1 MLDQE
6 SRRVLLFTPILFSL
20 ILDSRNKS
28 LTLSKSKSVYNVH
41 HIHYIMYHNIHGLE
55 KSSFARSTS
64 QCRSSALYGCLWF
77 SWAPCL
83 RRQRNNAQL
92 PREVLTAPRACK
104 FTFEELS
111 LKVSGTQF
119 RRALDSNPGL
129 FMLQCGAAKSKHLQ
143 KLRRSGVLRE
153 VIGNLDGSRQVCY
166 LLNLSFPQR
175 VSEA

>member
-28 LTLSKSKSVYNVH
+28 LTLIKSKSVYNVH

-55 KSSFARSTS
+55 KSSFASSTS
-64 QCRSSALYGCLWF
+64 QSSSSALYGCLWF

-83 RRQRNNAQL
+83 RRQRNNAQF
-92 PREVLTAPRACK
+92 PREVLAAQRACK
-104 FTFEELS
+104 LPSKELS

-129 FMLQCGAAKSKHLQ
+129 FMLQCCPAKSKHLQ
-143 KLRRSGVLRE
+143 KLRRSGILGK
-153 VIGNLDGSRQVCY
+153 VIGNLDDSRQVCY
-166 LLNLSFPQR
+166 LLNLSKPHR
-175 VSEA
+175 VSDA